1 MHSNPVWHE
10 NCSSKARTSAVNVG
24 NRECSTGTARTE
36 NREMNGIIQD
46 QKTFQASRNLQS
58 LDAAPSSLTHIR
70 EGKEYHARQI
80 LVDRSFLQ
88 DEFADEREYAHC
100 GINEY

>member
-1 MHSNPVWHE
+1 MLMSIGKQCILIQSGMKIVHQSQ
-10 NCSSKARTSAVNVG
+10 TSAVNVG
-24 NRECSTGTARTE
+24 NREMFNRTARTE

-80 LVDRSFLQ
+80 LVDRSFP
-88 DEFADEREYAHC
+88 AGRIC
-100 GINEY
+100 R